1 MGASPVRQAPR
12 RGNFA
17 TRASDTPTTH
27 RERAS
32 CSENPHW
39 PGGCRVAYKT
49 GSAPVGTI
57 KLAQHHSPSTKS
69 AAQPGHR
76 AREQRQGAD
85 IARQLA
91 RGLHQGTT
99 LFAQQQP
106 RRAPS
111 VQNSPRTP
119 LLTVCAVQNSPCS
132 PEMAQFGAF
141 CPHRESFVP
150 LWSAQHRAGR
160 ILYRSHHQEAK
171 QGEFCTE
178 PEAESGLATTAHQA
192 PLVRK
197 APEGAGETGG
207 SKRPGHGVRSQ

>member
-17 TRASDTPTTH
+17 TRASDTPEIR

-49 GSAPVGTI
+49 GSVPVGAT

-76 AREQRQGAD
+76 AREQRGAA

-141 CPHRESFVP
+141 CPHRE
-150 LWSAQHRAGR
+150 
-160 ILYRSHHQEAK
+160 ILYRFGQHNTE
-171 QGEFCTE
+171 QGEFCTV
-178 PEAESGLATTAHQA
+178 LTTKKPSRENFVPNPRQS
-192 PLVRK
+192 R
-197 APEGAGETGG
+197 G
-207 SKRPGHGVRSQ
+207 